1 VAPPLAQDAVELPVE
16 IEEVHQGEV
25 VVGTRDVGAQ
35 MEHPVAHQEAKES
48 TVEEHREEAEEAEE
62 DTKEEMA
69 TVEEGEEG
77 EDKEVVGEAGL
88 RKKTERK

>member
-1 VAPPLAQDAVELPVE
+1 MAPPLVQDVVELPVE
-16 IEEVHQGEV
+16 IEEVRQEEV
-25 VVGTRDVGAQ
+25 VVGTRDVVDQ
-35 MEHPVAHQEAKES
+35 TEHQVAHQEAKES